1 MPIGQLSIPS
11 EQHHHQQLEPTTIPA
26 TPEQQA
32 FLESH
37 RLVIVGIGRKVG
49 PPHMSPVYYVMD
61 GADILMSTTASRFK
75 ARAVRKNDDVSLCI
89 LSEELPFPYI
99 LIYGKAVVE
108 EAGAAEL
115 MRKIG
120 EKISG
125 SPIPDAALPAIQ
137 ERATKEGRVVLRVK
151 PTEFFSTMPLA
162 PQKK

>member
-1 MPIGQLSIPS
+1 MKMS
-11 EQHHHQQLEPTTIPA
+11 A
-26 TPEQQA
+26 TPDQLA
-32 FLESH
+32 FLEGH
-37 RLVIVGIGRKVG
+37 RLVIVGIGRAAG
-49 PPHMSPVYYVMD
+49 PPHLSPVYYVMD

-75 ARAVRKNDDVSLCI
+75 ARAARKHDAISLCV
-89 LSEELPFPYI
+89 LGEELPFPYL

-125 SPIPDAALPAIQ
+125 SPIPDTALPAIQ

-162 PQKK
+162 PKK